1 MKASKELIDYIKMRE
16 KKSAEYMEKYK
27 PNGDDR
33 FLHILYMGETTAFR
47 DILDVIDLV
56 RWRIK

>member
-33 FLHILYMGETTAFR
+33 FLHILYMGENHSLR
-47 DILDVIDLV
+47 ELLDVIGE
-56 RWRIK
+56 

>member
-1 MKASKELIDYIKMRE
+1 MIMKASKELIDYIKMRE

-33 FLHILYMGETTAFR
+33 FLHILYTGEATAFR
-47 DILDVIDLV
+47 DILDVIGE
-56 RWRIK
+56 